1 MYNTVPDGEGQV
13 DGGEHGEAGDGDH
26 AHEHVG
32 EKSQMR
38 IIKQSKCS
46 EKDVVMTRM
55 TQARQT

>member
-1 MYNTVPDGEGQV
+1 MYNTVPNGEGQV

-32 EKSQMR
+32 EEPQVS

-46 EKDVVMTRM
+46 EKKSRHD
-55 TQARQT
+55 